1 MNTFLRELFS
11 TVGYI
16 AGETLMHEMCTGYLE
31 KHPLK
36 PIQPPPV
43 YVRENVLENKL
54 QRLSH
59 WSDWAFNMKVS
70 HLRMRYEE
78 EIKRIRLLR
87 RHTQKDP
94 SIGLKYEEGSEEE
107 KTELVEELRARDQL
121 THDPERERDPWD
133 LTLED
138 EQQSPESM
146 EEEFLSF
153 EEQHRQEA
161 NQYAGERKLRE
172 QEERE
177 QEKRDIAILKRA
189 WEHVKKELPAEKQG
203 AILRS
208 YSGIL
213 S

>member
-1 MNTFLRELFS
+1 MNAFLRELFL
-11 TVGYI
+11 TVATM

-36 PIQPPPV
+36 PIQPSA
-43 YVRENVLENKL
+43 YIRENVLENKL
-54 QRLSH
+54 QRLSQ

-78 EIKRIRLLR
+78 ELKRIRLLR

-94 SIGLKYEEGSEEE
+94 SIALKYQAATEEE
-107 KTELVEELRARDQL
+107 KTDIVEELRARDEL
-121 THDPERERDPWD
+121 THDSERERGPWD

-146 EEEFLSF
+146 EEEYLSF

-161 NQYAGERKLRE
+161 IQYIGERKLRE

-177 QEKRDIAILKRA
+177 QKEREIAILKRA
-189 WEHVKKELPAEKQG
+189 WEHVKKGLPAEKQSH
-203 AILRS
+203 ILRS
-208 YSGIL
+208 YAGIL